1 MAMSECPNIAGC
13 RLLLDE
19 VEVKRRCFTAQY
31 HGCAIYLDSLKG
43 KKMSEIYKGTAD
55 IKVVNNPDLDRQLL
69 VSVCWTNALR
79 WVLDIDGEGE

>member
-43 KKMSEIYKGTAD
+43 KKMFPGKWKEELNKN
-55 IKVVNNPDLDRQLL
+55 V
-69 VSVCWTNALR
+69 
-79 WVLDIDGEGE
+79 

>member
-1 MAMSECPNIAGC
+1 MRTIS
-13 RLLLDE
+13 E
-19 VEVKRRCFTAQY
+19 VE
-31 HGCAIYLDSLKG
+31 